1 MADVKLAPGADEVA
15 MAVMLSDMLKANLEK
30 PEKLKDFNKL
40 KARVYIH
47 AVDAETEITMDFNRG
62 SLTVYGGKEGNPD
75 LSIETDAASLLDLAN
90 LKIKYG
96 MPWYFD
102 ETGMAVVKK
111 LLKRELKIRGLITNL
126 GALTR
131 LSKIMS
137 LN

>member
-1 MADVKLAPGADEVA
+1 MADVKLAPGAEEVA

-30 PEKLKDFNKL
+30 PEKLKDFNRL

-47 AVDAETEITMDFNRG
+47 AVDSETEITMDFDRG
-62 SLTVYGGKEGNPD
+62 SLTVYGGKEGKPD
-75 LSIETDAASLLDLAN
+75 LSIETDASSLLDLAN

-102 ETGMAVVKK
+102 ETGLGVVKK
-111 LLKRELKIRGLITNL
+111 LLRRELKIKGMFTHL

>member
-15 MAVMLSDMLKANLEK
+15 MAVMLADMLKANLEK

-40 KARVYIH
+40 KARVHIN
-47 AVDAETEITMDFNRG
+47 AKDADTEMTMVFDKG
-62 SLTVYGGKEGNPD
+62 VMTVYGGKEGNPD
-75 LSIETDAASLLDLAN
+75 ISIVTDAATLLDLAN
-90 LKIKYG
+90 INIKLG
-96 MPWYFD
+96 MPYYFD

-111 LLKRELKIRGLITNL
+111 LLKRELKIKGMFLHL

-131 LSKIMS
+131 LTKIMS

>member
-1 MADVKLAPGADEVA
+1 MADVRLAPGADEVA

-62 SLTVYGGKEGNPD
+62 SLTVYGGKEGKPD

-102 ETGMAVVKK
+102 ETGMGVVKK
-111 LLKRELKIRGLITNL
+111 LLKRELKIKGMVTHL
-126 GALTR
+126 GDLTR

-137 LN
+137 LK

>member
-15 MAVMLSDMLKANLEK
+15 MAVMLADMLKANLEK

-47 AVDAETEITMDFNRG
+47 AKDAETEMTMVFDRG
-62 SLTVYGGKEGNPD
+62 SLTVYGGKEGTPD
-75 LSIETDAASLLDLAN
+75 ISIITDAATLLDLAN
-90 LKIKYG
+90 INIKMG
-96 MPWYFD
+96 MPYYFD

-111 LLKRELKIRGLITNL
+111 LLKRELQIKGMFSHYF
-126 GALTR
+126 ALNR
-131 LSKIMS
+131 LTKIMS

>member
-1 MADVKLAPGADEVA
+1 MADVKLAPGAEEVA
-15 MAVMLSDMLKANLEK
+15 MAVMLADMLKANLEK

-47 AVDAETEITMDFNRG
+47 AVDAETEITMDFDRG
-62 SLTVYGGKEGNPD
+62 SLTVYGGKEGSPD
-75 LSIETDAASLLDLAN
+75 ISIETDAATLLDLAN
-90 LKIKYG
+90 INIKYG

-111 LLKRELKIRGLITNL
+111 LLRKELRIKGMFTRL

-131 LSKIMS
+131 LTKIMS

>member
-1 MADVKLAPGADEVA
+1 MADVKLAPGAEEVA
-15 MAVMLSDMLKANLEK
+15 MAVMISDMLKANIEK

-40 KARVYIH
+40 KARVYIQ
-47 AVDAETEITMDFNRG
+47 AKDAETEMTMVFDRG

-75 LSIETDAASLLDLAN
+75 ISIITDAATLLDLAN
-90 LKIKYG
+90 INIKYG

-111 LLKRELKIRGLITNL
+111 LLKGELKLQGMLTHYF
-126 GALTR
+126 ALNR
-131 LSKIMS
+131 LTKIMS

>member
-1 MADVKLAPGADEVA
+1 MADVRLAPGAEEVA

-30 PEKLKDFNKL
+30 PEKLKDFNRL

-47 AVDAETEITMDFNRG
+47 AVDAETEITMDFDRG
-62 SLTVYGGKEGNPD
+62 SLTVYGGKEGKPD
-75 LSIETDAASLLDLAN
+75 LSIETDASSLLDLAN

-102 ETGMAVVKK
+102 ETGLGVVKK
-111 LLKRELKIRGLITNL
+111 LLRRELKIKGMFAHL